1 MHAKNIHLCAGKT
14 KLSPGKEKKKNIREP
29 PWCVKKKRNFGKKK
43 KKASKRSRLVIIYQV
58 SWNNTRRDLQKP
70 FSSLH
75 NAVAYRGREE
85 GKKKIG
91 EKKKERRE
99 REERLEGNP
108 RANFAIPAP
117 RAGLPLK
124 NSQENLARLRQ
135 PISFCYAGKYQ
146 KFRWPCVVPYLAFT
160 FGWSASML
168 PRLTPCSPIIFSFL

>member
-1 MHAKNIHLCAGKT
+1 MRRKNETFTGKR
-14 KLSPGKEKKKNIREP
+14 KKKNKR
-29 PWCVKKKRNFGKKK
+29 KKKHTRTAMMRKEEEELWKKK